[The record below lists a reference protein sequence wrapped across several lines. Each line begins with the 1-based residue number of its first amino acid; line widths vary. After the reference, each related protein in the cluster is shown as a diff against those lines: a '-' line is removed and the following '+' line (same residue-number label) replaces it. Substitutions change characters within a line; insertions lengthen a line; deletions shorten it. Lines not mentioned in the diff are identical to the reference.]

1 MIPLELF
8 KSNDEIAWCPGC
20 GNFSILDAL
29 KESLSEMGLH
39 PSNVVIASG
48 IGQAAKTPHYINCN
62 GFNGLHG
69 RAVPPAVAIKMAN
82 KDLKVII
89 DSGDGDS
96 YGEGGNHLLHNIRR
110 NVDISHFVHDNQIY
124 GLTKGQGSPTT
135 GVGQKTSMQLDGV
148 IANQFNP
155 IFFGVAQGAS
165 FVARSF
171 SGDKEHLKE
180 MMKAAISHNG
190 YALLDILQP
199 CVTFNKVNTFK
210 WYKERVYKLEKGY
223 DPYDKEM
230 ALKKAS
236 EWGDK
241 IPIGIIYK
249 QDRPS
254 YMDMLGHI
262 KDKPPLVKR
271 DWSPKDAEKYM
282 DELR

>member
-29 KESLSEMGLH
+29 KEALSELNLH
-39 PSNVVIASG
+39 PSNVVVASG

-69 RAVPPAVAIKMAN
+69 RAVPPAAAIKIAN

-135 GVGQKTSMQLDGV
+135 ATGQKTSMQLDGV
-148 IANQFNP
+148 ISNQFNP
-155 IFFGVAQGAS
+155 IVFGVSQGAS

-210 WYKERVYKLEKGY
+210 WYKERVYKLEDGY
-223 DPYDKEM
+223 NPYDKD
-230 ALKKAS
+230 AAFKKAG

-249 QDRPS
+249 EDKPS
-254 YMDMLGHI
+254 YMDMIEHL
-262 KDKPPLVKR
+262 KNEDPLVKR
-271 DWSPKDAEKYM
+271 KWSPRDAEKYM
-282 DELR
+282 EELR